1 MGWTGS
7 APNQTFIRT
16 DGTRTGAQVHQEAD
30 NAGVKPSALH
40 FDNTYHDMATA
51 LNLCWKRDGGNQPS
65 ADLPMNSKRF
75 TGIGQGAARTDSLRI
90 DQVQDGDLIYAG
102 TVGGTADAIELTMS
116 PTSGG
121 PVEGM
126 TVVFIAGADNTDATT
141 VDLDGNGAVAVQWLG
156 AALSGGEIRSGQT
169 HSITYDGTQWQLN
182 NPSLLGRLASTSS
195 GQGAAL
201 IGVEDSNAN
210 LSATDAESA
219 FDELATNLFA
229 PSGTRMLFQQTSAP
243 TGWTK
248 DTSSV
253 DNRALRVVSGTVG
266 SGGNKN
272 FTTVF
277 TANYSTD
284 GHALTESQMP
294 SHDHGASGLS
304 ANVSDP
310 GHRHDSIDG
319 IGSFG
324 FEGNDDGGTQL
335 LDRFESGFQFTSTNT
350 TGISVSITGST
361 ANAGSGN
368 AHSHNVDLDVFYLD
382 VIIASKD

>member
-7 APNQTFIRT
+7 APNQTFTRT

-65 ADLPMNSKRF
+65 ADLPMNSKKF

-266 SGGNKN
+266 SGGNKT

-277 TANYSTD
+277 ATGYSTA
-284 GHALTESQMP
+284 GHALSESELP
-294 SHDHGASGLS
+294 EHKHDVDSSGQLSINDPDHRHGYRETNVNNQGVDSAGSFNVNKGDTGGKKTNSESTGLS
-304 ANVSDP
+304 
-310 GHRHDSIDG
+310 
-319 IGSFG
+319 IGG
-324 FEGNDDGGTQL
+324 ETQKAGGNG
-335 LDRFESGFQFTSTNT
+335 
-350 TGISVSITGST
+350 
-361 ANAGSGN
+361 
-368 AHSHNVDLDVFYLD
+368 AHSHNIDLDVQYID
-382 VIIASKD
+382 VIVATKD